1 MAVPD
6 FQTIMLPFLLEL
18 RDEKERQVGE
28 LNVELANRFQLTD
41 EDLQVLLPSGT
52 QTLFKNRVAWAKT
65 HLKHAG
71 LIESPNRG
79 RVRISD
85 QGLKVLDQKPEYINC
100 RFLKTFPSYLKF
112 IGSNNEESSESK
124 PVPET
129 VIVES
134 KQTPQELMES
144 AFQTLRRATAEDLI
158 DRLKKCSPGFFEIV
172 VVRLL
177 QALGYGATGDS
188 LVTGKS
194 GDGGIDGIIKEDKL
208 GLDIVCVQAKRWEGT
223 VGRPV
228 IQAFVGSMDFV
239 RAKKGV
245 VITTSGFSRDAID
258 YVERIEG
265 KKVVLIDGTMLAGLM
280 IDYKVGVTI
289 FKQYQLTEASND
301 FFEDDEG

>member
-6 FQTIMLPFLLEL
+6 FQSIMLPFMMEL
-18 RDEKERQVGE
+18 RNGKESQISDLV
-28 LNVELANRFQLTD
+28 VELANRFNLTE
-41 EDLQVLLPSGT
+41 EDRQALLPSGT
-52 QTLFKNRVAWAKT
+52 QSLFRNRVAWAKT
-65 HLKHAG
+65 HLKQAG
-71 LIESPNRG
+71 LIENPTRG

-85 QGLKVLDQKPEYINC
+85 QGLKVLDQKPEQINC
-100 RFLKTFPSYLKF
+100 RFLKKFPSYLKF
-112 IGSNNEESSESK
+112 IGFNNEGTNETK
-124 PVPET
+124 PLPET

-144 AFQTLRRATAEDLI
+144 AFQTLRKATVEDLI
-158 DRLKKCSPGFFEIV
+158 DRLKRCSPGFFEIV

-245 VITTSGFSRDAID
+245 VITTSGFSRDAVD

-265 KKVVLIDGTMLAGLM
+265 KKVVLMDGAMLAGLM

-289 FKQYQLTEASND
+289 FKQYQLAEISND
-301 FFEDDEG
+301 FFGDDEG

>member
-6 FQTIMLPFLLEL
+6 FQSIMLPFMMEL
-18 RDEKERQVGE
+18 RNGKESQISDLV
-28 LNVELANRFQLTD
+28 VELANRFNLTE
-41 EDLQVLLPSGT
+41 EDRQVLLPSGS
-52 QTLFKNRVAWAKT
+52 QSLFRNRVAWAQT
-65 HLKHAG
+65 HLKQAG
-71 LIESPNRG
+71 LIENPSRG

-85 QGLKVLDQKPEYINC
+85 QGLKVLDQKPEQINC

-112 IGSNNEESSESK
+112 IGFNTEGSNESK
-124 PVPET
+124 PIPET

-144 AFQTLRRATAEDLI
+144 AFQTLRKATMEELI
-158 DRLKKCSPGFFEIV
+158 DRLKRCSPGFFEIV

-245 VITTSGFSRDAID
+245 VITTSGFSRDAVD

-265 KKVVLIDGTMLAGLM
+265 KKVVLMDGAMLAGLM

-289 FKQYQLTEASND
+289 FKQYQLAEISND
-301 FFEDDEG
+301 FFGDNEG